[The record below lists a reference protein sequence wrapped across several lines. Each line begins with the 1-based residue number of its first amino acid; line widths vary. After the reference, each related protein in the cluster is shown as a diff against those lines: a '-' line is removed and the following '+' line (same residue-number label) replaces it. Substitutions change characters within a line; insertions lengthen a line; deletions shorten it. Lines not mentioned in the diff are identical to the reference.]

1 MAIWKLEPTD
11 LNSTDWEY
19 STYQGEV
26 IVRAESEIKAREIT
40 ARAYVVMAKVKTGAR
55 KSNDIPWNQ
64 PSLVSATTIRDGNYQ
79 EIGRE
84 EVVGPP
90 EALQKIDAQ
99 LAYMGSS
106 WLVVPTHRSPASLAV
121 RHQKER
127 PHWGELVRLK
137 SV

>member
-90 EALQKIDAQ
+90 EALQKIDA
-99 LAYMGSS
+99 
-106 WLVVPTHRSPASLAV
+106 
-121 RHQKER
+121 
-127 PHWGELVRLK
+127 
-137 SV
+137 